1 MAVTRKESSEMV
13 IKTAGRW
20 FIFNNEA
27 GLTIR
32 LPLVGEFD
40 RPECGDAVWTPWSD
54 VKGGLEEAE
63 RRLRADS

>member
-1 MAVTRKESSEMV
+1 MV

-40 RPECGDAVWTPWSD
+40 RPEF
-54 VKGGLEEAE
+54 GGC
-63 RRLRADS
+63 RVDSVV

>member
-1 MAVTRKESSEMV
+1 MV
-13 IKTAGRW
+13 IKTAGRSS
-20 FIFNNEA
+20 IFNNEA

-40 RPECGDAVWTPWSD
+40 RAEFGDAVWTPWSD
-54 VKGGLEEAE
+54 VKGGLEEPK

>member
-1 MAVTRKESSEMV
+1 MI

-32 LPLVGEFD
+32 LPFVGELD
-40 RPECGDAVWTPWSD
+40 RREFGDTVWTPWSD
-54 VKGGLEEAE
+54 VKGGLEEAKQ
-63 RRLRADS
+63 RLKGDS

>member
-1 MAVTRKESSEMV
+1 MV

-27 GLTIR
+27 GLTVR

-40 RPECGDAVWTPWSD
+40 RSEFRDTAWTPWAD
-54 VKGGLEEAE
+54 VKTGLEEAE

>member
-1 MAVTRKESSEMV
+1 MV

-40 RPECGDAVWTPWSD
+40 RPEFGDAVWTPWSD
-54 VKGGLEEAE
+54 VKGGLEEAA
-63 RRLRADS
+63 RRLREQTHSG

>member
-1 MAVTRKESSEMV
+1 MI

-32 LPLVGEFD
+32 LPFVGEFD
-40 RPECGDAVWTPWSD
+40 RPEFGDAVWTPWPD
-54 VKGGLEEAE
+54 VKGGVEEAE
-63 RRLRADS
+63 RS